1 MENTKVVVM
10 GPADVAAMRKAHKEA
25 EAAYFEAK
33 VGALAFTVGEM
44 ASTHKEYTLA
54 ELRAMSGL
62 SSMEIVAQ
70 FDVHRFCRASSEA
83 NVHTHRIQTDRRVV
97 ARKFV
102 EVLPDGSINPDSTV
116 VKVQNI
122 ATYRIPEVKQ
132 ARR

>member
-70 FDVHRFCRASSEA
+70 FDSHRYCRASYEA
-83 NVHTHRIQTDRRVV
+83 DIHMHRIQTGRREVE
-97 ARKFV
+97 RKFV
-102 EVLPDGSINPDSTV
+102 EVLPNGSINPDSVV

-122 ATYRIPEVKQ
+122 ATYRIPNEKV

>member
-33 VGALAFTVGEM
+33 VGALRFAVDEM
-44 ASTHKEYTLA
+44 ASTHEEYTLA
-54 ELRAMSGL
+54 DLRAMSGL

-70 FDVHRFCRASSEA
+70 FDNHRLCRASSEA
-83 NVHTHRIQTDRRVV
+83 GVHTHRIQTGRRLVE
-97 ARKFV
+97 RKFV
-102 EVLPDGSINPDSTV
+102 EVLPNGSVNPDSV
-116 VKVQNI
+116 VIKIQNI
-122 ATYRIPEVKQ
+122 PTYRIPDMKQ